1 MDLSLARLKAP
12 MRLVSEHAI
21 PAELAGRWRDAV
33 VLKRD
38 VFSTIE
44 RGRFGTAD
52 GDVDAIVRR
61 LDRVPRWSYL
71 LARHLF
77 GRELRA
83 LAIAGEAGIGPR
95 LLFAGD
101 GVLVRQFISGAALH
115 IARPV
120 GNRTYFEEAR
130 KILHEL
136 HRLGVTHNDLAKE
149 QNWLVGAD
157 GRPYLTDFQ
166 LASVYRKRSKLF
178 RIAAYEEL
186 RHFLKHK
193 RTYAPEALTNAERR
207 ILARKS
213 LFTKVWMATG
223 KRVYRGITRGIFRY
237 ADREGGG
244 RRLVYDV
251 PAIVEALKTAPAV
264 RDVAV
269 VPFPDRYAGTGLY
282 AFVEAP
288 SDVSERALI
297 DALASRRITAPE
309 RMQIVPTLPR
319 NDAGKVRSEILQLIA
334 MNQID
339 VIGPLLS
346 GPAER
351 DVVNAIVA
359 ERRNLRDRFSF

>member
-1 MDLSLARLKAP
+1 
-12 MRLVSEHAI
+12 MRAASDAV
-21 PAELAGRWRDAV
+21 PAELAGQWRDAV

-44 RGRFGTAD
+44 RGRFTTAG

-61 LDRVPRWSYL
+61 LDQVPWWSYL

-77 GRELRA
+77 AREVRA
-83 LAIAGEAGIGPR
+83 LRIAGEAGIGPR
-95 LLFAGD
+95 LLYAGD
-101 GVLVRQFISGAALH
+101 RVLVRQFISGAALH
-115 IARPV
+115 IARPS
-120 GNRTYFEEAR
+120 GNRAYFTQAHQILR
-130 KILHEL
+130 KL

-166 LASVYRKRSKLF
+166 LASVYRQRSKLF
-178 RIAAYEEL
+178 RIAAYEDL

-193 RTYAPEALTNAERR
+193 RTYAPEALTDAERR

-213 LFTKVWMATG
+213 LFTKIWMATG
-223 KRVYRGITRGIFRY
+223 KRVYRGITRGVFRY

-251 PAIVEALKTAPAV
+251 PAIVAALKTAPEV

-282 AFVEAP
+282 AFVEAGA
-288 SDVSERALI
+288 VSERELI
-297 DALASRRITAPE
+297 DALASRRIAAPE
-309 RMQIVPTLPR
+309 RMQIVPALPR
-319 NDAGKVRSEILQLIA
+319 NQAGKIRSEILQLIA

-339 VIGPLLS
+339 VIDPLLS

>member
-1 MDLSLARLKAP
+1 MQAATDSAVP
-12 MRLVSEHAI
+12 S
-21 PAELAGRWRDAV
+21 ELAGRWRDAV

-44 RGRFGTAD
+44 RGRYATAS

-61 LDRVPRWSYL
+61 LDQVPWWSYL
-71 LARHLF
+71 LALHLF
-77 GRELRA
+77 RREVRA
-83 LAIAGEAGIGPR
+83 LSAAGDLGIGPR

-101 GVLVRQFISGAALH
+101 RVLVRQFIAGAALH
-115 IARPV
+115 IARPAR
-120 GNRTYFEEAR
+120 NQEYFAQAQQILR
-130 KILHEL
+130 KL

-166 LASVYRKRSKLF
+166 LASVYRRKSKLF
-178 RIAAYEEL
+178 RIAAYEDL

-193 RTYAPEALTNAERR
+193 RTYVPEALTSAERR

-213 LFTKVWMATG
+213 LFTRIWMATG
-223 KRVYRGITRGIFRY
+223 KRVYRGITRGVFRY

-251 PAIVEALKTAPAV
+251 PAIVEALKMTPEV

-282 AFVEAP
+282 AFVEGP
-288 SDVSERALI
+288 KELPERALM
-297 DALASRRITAPE
+297 DALASRRIAAPE

-351 DVVNAIVA
+351 DVVDAIVA

>member
-1 MDLSLARLKAP
+1 
-12 MRLVSEHAI
+12 MRADSKNAVPS
-21 PAELAGRWRDAV
+21 ELAGRWRDAV

-44 RGRFGTAD
+44 RGRFDTAS

-61 LDRVPRWSYL
+61 LDQVPWWSYP
-71 LARHLF
+71 LALHLF
-77 GRELRA
+77 RREVRA
-83 LAIAGEAGIGPR
+83 LSVAGDAGIGPR

-101 GVLVRQFISGAALH
+101 RVLVRQFIAGAALH
-115 IARPV
+115 IARPS
-120 GNRTYFEEAR
+120 GNVTYFEEAQ
-130 KILHEL
+130 KILRKL

-166 LASVYRKRSKLF
+166 LASVYRRKSKFF
-178 RIAAYEEL
+178 RVAAYEDL

-193 RTYAPEALTNAERR
+193 RTYTPEALTNAERR

-213 LFTKVWMATG
+213 LFTRIWMATG
-223 KRVYRGITRGIFRY
+223 KRVYRGITRGVFRY

-244 RRLVYDV
+244 RRLTYDV

-288 SDVSERALI
+288 SDVSQRALA
-297 DALASRRITAPE
+297 DALASRRLAAPE

-319 NDAGKVRSEILQLIA
+319 NNAGKVRSEILQLIA

-339 VIGPLLS
+339 VIDPLLS

-359 ERRNLRDRFSF
+359 KRRNLRDRFSF

>member
-1 MDLSLARLKAP
+1 
-12 MRLVSEHAI
+12 MRAVSQNAV
-21 PAELAGRWRDAV
+21 PSELAGRWRDSV

-44 RGRFGTAD
+44 RGRFETAD

-61 LDRVPRWSYL
+61 LDQVPWWSYL
-71 LARHLF
+71 LALHLF
-77 GRELRA
+77 RREVRA
-83 LAIAGEAGIGPR
+83 LSVAGDAGIGPR

-101 GVLVRQFISGAALH
+101 RVLVRQFIAGAALH
-115 IARPV
+115 IARPN
-120 GNRTYFEEAR
+120 GNRTYFEQAHQILR
-130 KILHEL
+130 KL

-166 LASVYRKRSKLF
+166 LASVYRRKSKFF
-178 RIAAYEEL
+178 RIAAYEDL

-193 RTYAPEALTNAERR
+193 RTYVPDALTNAERR
-207 ILARKS
+207 ILAQKS
-213 LFTKVWMATG
+213 LFTRIWMATG
-223 KRVYRGITRGIFRY
+223 KRVYRGITRGVFRY

-251 PAIVEALKTAPAV
+251 PAIVDALKMAPEV

-288 SDVSERALI
+288 SGLPERTLM
-297 DALASRRITAPE
+297 DALASRRIAAPE
-309 RMQIVPTLPR
+309 RMQIVTTLPR
-319 NDAGKVRSEILQLIA
+319 NEAGKVRSEILQLIA

-339 VIGPLLS
+339 TIDPLLS

>member
-1 MDLSLARLKAP
+1 
-12 MRLVSEHAI
+12 MRQVCQNAVPS
-21 PAELAGRWRDAV
+21 ELAGGWRDAV

-44 RGRFGTAD
+44 RGRFATAA

-61 LDRVPRWSYL
+61 LDQVPWWSYP
-71 LARHLF
+71 LAQHLF
-77 GRELRA
+77 RREIRA
-83 LAIAGEAGIGPR
+83 LSVAGDAGIGPR

-101 GVLVRQFISGAALH
+101 GVLVRQFIAGAALH
-115 IARPV
+115 IARPA
-120 GNRTYFEEAR
+120 GNRTYFKEAQQILR
-130 KILHEL
+130 KL

-166 LASVYRKRSKLF
+166 LASVYRQDSKLF
-178 RIAAYEEL
+178 RVAAYEDL

-193 RTYAPEALTNAERR
+193 RTYVPDALTSAERR

-213 LFTKVWMATG
+213 LFTRIWMATG
-223 KRVYRGITRGIFRY
+223 KRVYRGITRGVFRY

-251 PAIVEALKTAPAV
+251 PAIVDALKTAPEV
-264 RDVAV
+264 RDVEV

-288 SDVSERALI
+288 KHLPERALM
-297 DALASRRITAPE
+297 DALASRRIAAPE
-309 RMQIVPTLPR
+309 RMQIVPRLPR

-339 VIGPLLS
+339 MIGPLLT